1 MGEEPPV
8 ILDVISSGGFLFYYG
23 EPAVGKTRLAGLL
36 ARNLES
42 AGFRPCYIATEAG
55 SIAVEDRLF
64 AVSMDHMLEIL
75 FKCLTQGRP
84 AIIDTINSYYTGER
98 SEAKIMALAAA
109 ISRASSLPVIA
120 AGQVRGEGS
129 PWGGVWVEPWATH
142 VAVVERLKPGVSVI
156 RFIKPRRVVAAFRV
170 GAGVRGSVEWI

>member
-1 MGEEPPV
+1 MGREPPV
-8 ILDVISSGGFLFYYG
+8 ILDVISSGAFLFYYG

-36 ARNLES
+36 ARSLES
-42 AGFRPCYIATEAG
+42 AGFKPCYIATEAG
-55 SIAVEDRLF
+55 STAVEERLF

-75 FKCLTQGRP
+75 FKCLARGRP

-98 SEAKIMALAAA
+98 GEAKVMALAAA

-129 PWGGVWVEPWATH
+129 PWGGAWVEPWATH
-142 VAVVERLKPGVSVI
+142 VAVVERLRPGVSVI

-170 GAGVRGSVEWI
+170 WGGVRGSAEWI